1 MPRCYMV
8 KKLGPKPLHQH
19 AAAAVT
25 TMDLD
30 LDGSSRSGTESPPPF
45 TDPTSVKLY
54 KPLESVTIS
63 KHKSTFN
70 FC

>member
-8 KKLGPKPLHQH
+8 KKLGPKILQH
-19 AAAAVT
+19 S
-25 TMDLD
+25 MDIDLD
-30 LDGSSRSGTESPPPF
+30 ECSRSGNESPPPF

-63 KHKSTFN
+63 KHKGKSSIIIFN
-70 FC
+70 